1 MSTGSSVESG
11 LRRIFQEIS
20 QRDEV
25 TAASLARS
33 LGLKAS
39 ALNRRL
45 GELHAKGL
53 IVFKNGRKKI
63 ALNPHFG
70 YVVGIDVGAS
80 HLHYA
85 LADFCGEILGDADQK
100 IRPEDGPRK
109 MIAQMKDGIRRL
121 AGQHAKRGHFLA
133 LAVCV
138 PSGIDP
144 RTGRV
149 SFANN
154 LPGWKDI
161 DLGRQLAQAFRIP
174 VRVENDAN
182 AAAIGER
189 WRGIARGA
197 DCFVFVA
204 LGTGIGAGV
213 FVHGRLHSGRT
224 GNAGELFKLN
234 VEWQRWAEDFGD
246 TGYFESYA
254 SGMGI
259 AAAGREFSVASGQS
273 ETGGLAETRDARY
286 VFDAFH
292 RGDPQARAALEKVF
306 TILGVGLADLV
317 AVVDPDLIVLGGG
330 IAKGAP
336 EFMLA
341 TVEKVVHT
349 IQPDPPP
356 IRLSA
361 LEDKAQTYG
370 AIYSALEAAREP
382 VARRLS

>member
-1 MSTGSSVESG
+1 MSTRPTSPSG
-11 LRRIFQEIS
+11 LGRVFQQIA
-20 QRDEV
+20 QRGEA
-25 TAASLARS
+25 TASAVARS
-33 LGLKAS
+33 CDLKPA
-39 ALNRRL
+39 ALDRHLRAL
-45 GELHAKGL
+45 ATKGL
-53 IVFKNGRKKI
+53 VTFQNGGKKI
-63 ALNPHFG
+63 VLNPHFG
-70 YVVGIDVGAS
+70 YVVGVDVGAS

-85 LADFCGEILGDADQK
+85 LADFCGEILGDTHQK

-109 MIAQMKDGIRRL
+109 MIAQMKDWIRRL
-121 AGQHAKRGHFLA
+121 AGEHARRGHFLA

-154 LPGWKDI
+154 LPGWKNI
-161 DLGRQLAQAFRIP
+161 DLGRQLAQTFRVP

-189 WRGIARGA
+189 WRGIARGT
-197 DCFVFVA
+197 DSFVFVA
-204 LGTGIGAGV
+204 LGTGIGSGV

-259 AAAGREFSVASGQS
+259 ASTGREFAVDSGQA
-273 ETGGLAETRDARY
+273 EKGGLAETRDARF

-292 RGDPQARAALEKVF
+292 RGNPRARAALEKVF

-317 AVVDPDLIVLGGG
+317 AVLDPDLIVLGGG

-341 TVEKVVHT
+341 TVEKVVRT

-370 AIYSALEAAREP
+370 AIYAALEAARNSLS
-382 VARRLS
+382 RRLG